1 MAVQV
6 EENPIVYNRFEGAI
20 PAGQYG
26 AGKVI
31 IWDEGV

>member
-6 EENPIVYNRFEGAI
+6 EDHPIVYNRFESEI